1 MACSSGYCGHLL
13 LPRAASTSSD
23 EPRSWCGRWSVVK
36 LDAKLDAK
44 LDGKLG
50 QAMHPQTLL
59 RIRLFFVLALLVT
72 FPRQLALAQQKQV
85 DWSANEQPL
94 ADQIHGLR
102 SLADD
107 VRAGTTKDLALKIR
121 KLPATENKLR
131 LAVALAGLSTEGDF
145 GHDTLQEVATT
156 LAETLRERPVPWA
169 EPKDS
174 EAGSKAAA
182 RQPAYPYIEL
192 ASLVRYEHVKVSFN
206 EVPLRDVSPRDVS
219 TNDNADEQFRAAMAR
234 LEEDDRKREHP
245 QFTLQDL
252 SGKTWTFAELRGKV
266 VLVNFWATWC
276 PPCRK
281 EMPDLETLYERFN
294 SKGLV
299 VLAISDEEAAK
310 VEPFIRERKV
320 SFPVLLDP
328 GRKINGMFV
337 VEGIPKSFVY
347 DREGKLVAQSIDM
360 RTQKQF
366 LEMLGKAGLE

>member
-1 MACSSGYCGHLL
+1 MKRKS
-13 LPRAASTSSD
+13 
-23 EPRSWCGRWSVVK
+23 
-36 LDAKLDAK
+36 
-44 LDGKLG
+44 
-50 QAMHPQTLL
+50 LL
-59 RIRLFFVLALLVT
+59 RKISPFFGFAAIITIAL
-72 FPRQLALAQQKQV
+72 QLASAQQKQV
-85 DWSANEQPL
+85 VWSAEEKPL

-121 KLPATENKLR
+121 KLPATGNKLR
-131 LAVALAGLSTEGDF
+131 LAVGLAGLSTEGDF
-145 GHDTLQEVATT
+145 GHSTLQEVATT

-169 EPKDS
+169 KPEGSD
-174 EAGSKAAA
+174 AGATAT
-182 RQPAYPYIEL
+182 REPAYPYVEL
-192 ASLVRYEHVKVSFN
+192 ASLVRYEHVEAPVDLN
-206 EVPLRDVSPRDVS
+206 
-219 TNDNADEQFRAAMAR
+219 NDDGQYRAAIAR
-234 LEEDDRKREHP
+234 LEADDRKREHP
-245 QFTLQDL
+245 EFTLKDL

-281 EMPDLETLYERFN
+281 EMPDLETLYRRFG
-294 SKGLV
+294 SQGLV
-299 VLAISDEEAAK
+299 VLGISDEEAAK

-328 GRKINGMFV
+328 GRKVNEMFV
-337 VEGIPKSFVY
+337 VEGIPKTFVY